1 MLGLRWLVV
10 ALYRMFDQINK
21 CGVDDGR
28 NTQQN
33 EQKRKLPGRI
43 AKGPINAKRLKTRL
57 RNQRVPKSE
66 MQIRPLC
73 EPKEYIPQHCF
84 QRLQFGQLDDAKDAK

>member
-1 MLGLRWLVV
+1 MLGLRRLVV

-43 AKGPINAKRLKTRL
+43 AKGPIRKKVKDTTK
-57 RNQRVPKSE
+57 KSE
-66 MQIRPLC
+66 
-73 EPKEYIPQHCF
+73 
-84 QRLQFGQLDDAKDAK
+84 GA